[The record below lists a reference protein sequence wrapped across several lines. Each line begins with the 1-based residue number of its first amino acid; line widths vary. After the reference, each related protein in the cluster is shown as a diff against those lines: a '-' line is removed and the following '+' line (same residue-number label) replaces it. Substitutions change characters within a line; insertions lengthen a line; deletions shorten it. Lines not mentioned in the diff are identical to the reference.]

1 MLKCTSA
8 CLAISVKGKD
18 IYSTETHQGSRTD
31 QFKNTA
37 ARPSRV
43 KSVTTA
49 LPL

>member
-1 MLKCTSA
+1 MLRCTSA
-8 CLAISVKGKD
+8 CLAVSLNHKD
-18 IYSTETHQGSRTD
+18 SCLTGTHQGSLTD